1 MYRYKKALLSLAN
14 ILALGTLAS
23 PIYAQDQIEEIVVTG
38 SIQEALLQS
47 REFKRNSSGVVD
59 AVIATDIAKFPDDN
73 LAEALQRLPGITM
86 SRTEEGQGGTYS
98 VRGLGSDFTKT
109 LVNGMSVPSTGI
121 ITGSYAGGSG
131 GSRGLDV
138 QAFSANLFQSAV
150 VYKTYSAEIAEG
162 GIAGTVLL
170 ETASPFDY
178 DGQQLLFSAKG
189 SQASRAEESDPGYSF
204 LYSNTFADDKFGLL
218 FAVNYNERTAR
229 TDDANQARA
238 NYLSRF
244 PSVGAGSP
252 LSNVLGP
259 ELPRTLTFSEHL
271 ERTGFGL
278 VLQARPTEDFDIN
291 LNVLS
296 ANLDRQHE
304 RHSIGA
310 WLRGN
315 FLTADAQ
322 DLVNPV
328 VANGAFVSGTFTN
341 TIVWT
346 DESRVNRETDF
357 HQVVLD
363 AEWRVSDDWT
373 VTGLLGTS
381 TAELSTPVN
390 LRPYAA
396 LVTDVFVSLEHD
408 NFPVFTPANTDF
420 SNPPTGW
427 IMQRHRNQSS
437 QSEDSV
443 NSFSL
448 NAERLFNDTGLTGIS
463 FGVQLENKEIQFD
476 RYRTQFGRQNF
487 IDAGLPVDLA
497 VANVTR
503 LISDQIPG
511 GPFLSGVNLP
521 AGYIDPNFFTLN
533 FDAVVDLYEQANPTP
548 GSFPAIRSFNIFEV
562 GEDTAAFY
570 TKFDFEF
577 DLDGMPLVADVGL
590 RYVETDQ
597 QTTSE
602 ETDANDV
609 NNRAMVTRNR
619 TYNDLLPSLNAR
631 LEFNDEWIARLSYSK
646 VINRPTITSLP
657 AFLNIDSS
665 GFEASG
671 GNPELEPFRAD
682 RFDLALEYYF
692 GEAGLVALTYFQYD
706 VESFIQS
713 VSAFEYIPEL
723 VGGGINGDADGNVN
737 VTRPR
742 NGTGAS
748 IDGFEF
754 SMLLPFSFLP
764 IEGFGSVFNYTS
776 LDSGATNTT
785 ATGFPAPLPGLSD
798 DSWNAVLYYEND
810 KFNARFAYS
819 ERSEYLL
826 EITNGFPEF
835 IDDYGQLDFSARY
848 NINDNWQITFDAIN
862 LTEENQT
869 GTVKAVG
876 ASIDDGNQFFER
888 RLGLGVRATF

>member
-1 MYRYKKALLSLAN
+1 MYRYKKAPLSLAN

-23 PIYAQDQIEEIVVTG
+23 PIYAQDVIEEVVVYG
-38 SIQEALLQS
+38 SVQEALFQS
-47 REFKRNSSGVVD
+47 REFKRKSSGVVD
-59 AVIATDIAKFPDDN
+59 AIIATDIAKFPDDN
-73 LAEALQRLPGITM
+73 LGEALQRLPGVTVI
-86 SRTEEGQGGTYS
+86 RTEEGQGGTYS
-98 VRGLGSDFTKT
+98 VRGLGPDFTKT

-121 ITGSYAGGSG
+121 ITGSYAGGGG

-138 QAFSANLFQSAV
+138 QAFSADLFQSAV

-162 GIAGTVLL
+162 GIAGTVIL

-178 DGQQLLFSAKG
+178 DGQQLVFSAKV
-189 SQASRAEESDPGYSF
+189 SQASRAEERDQGYNF

-229 TDDANQARA
+229 TDDANNARA

-244 PSVGAGSP
+244 PSVGANSP

-259 ELPRTLTFSEHL
+259 ELPRTLTFYEHL
-271 ERTGFGL
+271 ERTGIGL
-278 VLQARPTEDFDIN
+278 VLQGRPTEDFDIN
-291 LNVLS
+291 LNYLY

-315 FLTADAQ
+315 FITAPVQ

-328 VANGAFVSGTFTN
+328 VANGALVSGTFTN
-341 TIVWT
+341 TVVWT

-357 HQVVLD
+357 DQVVLD

-373 VTGLLGTS
+373 VSGLLGTS
-381 TAELSTPVN
+381 TADLSTPTN
-390 LRPYAA
+390 LRPFAA
-396 LVTDVFVSLEHD
+396 VVTDVFVSLEHD
-408 NFPVFTPANTDF
+408 DFPVFTPANTDF
-420 SNPPTGW
+420 SDPTGW

-437 QSEDSV
+437 QSKDSV
-443 NSFSL
+443 DSFSL
-448 NAERLFNDTGLTGIS
+448 NAKRLFNDTGLTGIS

-476 RYRTQFGRQNF
+476 RYRTQFGTQNF
-487 IDAGLPVDLA
+487 IDAGLPVDLG

-503 LISDQIPG
+503 PISDQIPG
-511 GPFLSGVNLP
+511 GPFLSGESLP
-521 AGYIDPNFFTLN
+521 AGYIDQNFFTLN

-562 GEDTAAFY
+562 KEDTAAFY

-577 DLDGMPLVADVGL
+577 DLDGMPLVADVGF

-597 QTTSE
+597 QTISE

-609 NNRAMVTRNR
+609 SNRAFVTRNR
-619 TYNDLLPSLNAR
+619 SYNDSLPSLNAR

-671 GNPELEPFRAD
+671 GNPELDPFRAD
-682 RFDLALEYYF
+682 RYDLALEYYF
-692 GEAGLVALTYFQYD
+692 GEAGLVALTYFHYD

-713 VSAFEYIPEL
+713 VSAFEFIPEL
-723 VGGGINGDADGNVN
+723 VGGGINGQADGNVN

-742 NGTGAS
+742 NGEGAS
-748 IDGFEF
+748 IDGIEF

-776 LDSGATNTT
+776 LDSEATNTT
-785 ATGFPAPLPGLSD
+785 ATGFSAPLPALSD

-810 KFNARFAYS
+810 TFNARFAYS
-819 ERSEYLL
+819 ERSESLL

-848 NINDNWQITFDAIN
+848 NINDNWQITFDVIN

-869 GTVKAVG
+869 GTVKAVGG

-888 RLGLGVRATF
+888 RLGLGVRGTF

>member
-1 MYRYKKALLSLAN
+1 MFRYKKALLSLAI
-14 ILALGTLAS
+14 ILTLGTLAS
-23 PIYAQDQIEEIVVTG
+23 PIYAQDVLEEVVVTG
-38 SIQEALLQS
+38 SIQGALLQS
-47 REFKRNSSGVVD
+47 REFKRNSTGVVD

-73 LAEALQRLPGITM
+73 LGEALQRLPGVTVL
-86 SRTEEGQGGTYS
+86 RTEEGQGGTYS
-98 VRGLGSDFTKT
+98 VRGLGPDFTKT

-121 ITGSYAGGSG
+121 ITGSYAGGG
-131 GSRGLDV
+131 GGGRGLDV
-138 QAFSANLFQSAV
+138 QAFSADLFQSAV

-162 GIAGTVLL
+162 GIAGTVSLK
-170 ETASPFDY
+170 TASPFNY
-178 DGQQLLFSAKG
+178 DGQQLVFSARN
-189 SQASRAEESDPGYSF
+189 SQASRAEEGDPEYSF

-229 TDDANQARA
+229 TDDVNQARG

-244 PSVGAGSP
+244 PSVGDNSP
-252 LSNVLGP
+252 LSKVLGP
-259 ELPRTLTFSEHL
+259 ELPRTITFYEQL

-278 VLQARPTEDFDIN
+278 VLQGRPTEDFDIN
-291 LNVLS
+291 LNYLS
-296 ANLDRQHE
+296 ANLDRKHE

-315 FLTADAQ
+315 WFTSDQ

-328 VANGAFVSGTFTN
+328 VADGAFVSGTFTN

-373 VTGLLGTS
+373 VSGLWGAS
-381 TAELSTPVN
+381 TVELSTPVN
-390 LRPYAA
+390 LRPYASVVA
-396 LVTDVFVSLEHD
+396 DVFVSLEHD
-408 NFPVFTPANTDF
+408 NFPVFTPANTNF
-420 SNPPTGW
+420 SDPTGW

-443 NSFSL
+443 DSFSL

-463 FGVQLENKEIQFD
+463 FGVQLENKDIQFD
-476 RYRTQFGRQNF
+476 RYRTQFSNKNF
-487 IDAGLPVDLA
+487 IAAGLPVDLG

-503 LISDQIPG
+503 LISDQVPG
-511 GPFLSGVNLP
+511 GPFLSGESLP
-521 AGYIDPNFFTLN
+521 SGYIEQNFLTLN
-533 FDAVVDLYEQANPTP
+533 FDAVVDLYEKANPTP
-548 GSFPAIRSFNIFEV
+548 GSFPAVRGSNIFEV
-562 GEDTAAFY
+562 SEDTTAFY
-570 TKFDFEF
+570 TKIDFEW
-577 DLDGMPLVADVGL
+577 DLDGRPLVADVGL

-597 QTTSE
+597 QTTSQ
-602 ETDANDV
+602 ETDPLDV
-609 NNRAMVTRNR
+609 NKRAFVTRNR
-619 TYNDLLPSLNAR
+619 TYDDTLPSLNAR
-631 LEFNDEWIARLSYSK
+631 LELNDEWIARASYSK

-665 GFEASG
+665 GFEGSG

-682 RFDLALEYYF
+682 RYDLALEYYF
-692 GEAGLVALTYFQYD
+692 GEAGLVALTYFSYD

-713 VSAFEYIPEL
+713 VSKNEFIPEL
-723 VGGGINGDADGNVN
+723 VGGGINGQSDGNVN

-742 NGTGAS
+742 NGTGGS
-748 IDGFEF
+748 VNGFEF
-754 SMLLPFSFLP
+754 SALLPFTFLP

-785 ATGFPAPLPGLSD
+785 FTGFPAPLPLLTD
-798 DSWNAVLYYEND
+798 KSWNTVLYYEND
-810 KFNARFAYS
+810 TFNARLAYS
-819 ERSEYLL
+819 WRSEYLL
-826 EITNGFPEF
+826 EVTNGFPEF
-835 IDDYGQLDFSARY
+835 LDDRGQLDFSARY
-848 NINDNWQITFDAIN
+848 NINDNWQITFDGLN

-876 ASIDDGNQFFER
+876 GASIDNGNMFFER
-888 RLGLGVRATF
+888 RLALGVRATF